1 MRSGG
6 HFQFTTKATTLA
18 FLAENLSSAVV
29 CESIV
34 FSAGGWRTDQRRI
47 ISDIQSNE
55 RFGEIIVR
63 SSALNE
69 DGFNSSMAGAY
80 TSVLNVDSSSTANL
94 IDAIESVITSYGP
107 SAEAENEVLIQPM
120 ITNVSMSGV
129 IFSHDLNSGSP
140 YYVINYDDQ
149 SGLTD
154 TITSGTTDTE
164 RTLLVYR
171 EKVDHIK
178 SARFKALLLAV
189 QEVESLT
196 PAAGLDIEF
205 AVTKNEE
212 IYIFQ
217 VRPMAVAKKWEP
229 DIAREVSMSLG
240 EIETFVRSR
249 FCEMPNVLGK
259 QSIFGEMPD
268 WNPAE
273 MIGVVPRDLART
285 TYEYLI
291 TNSAWAQARAEL
303 GYRDLSHRPLMVNLG
318 GRVFI
323 DVRESFNSFLPAE
336 LGTGTATKIV
346 NFWLDKLHSAP
357 ELHDK
362 IEFEVATT
370 SLSLNFEME
379 AKSLASVLSAKELE
393 SFKAHL
399 LNLTQNIVAG
409 GVGDTD
415 TQFRKLAALDDN
427 RRSILAENSRDKLY
441 SVRELLC
448 DCITN
453 GTVPFAIMARKGFIA
468 ENFLRSIEE
477 LGLLTK
483 SRVSEFRNSVPTV
496 LSDFLKKM
504 ASCNQ
509 DGSGWESFLD
519 AYGHLR
525 PGTYDILAKRYD
537 QQISLSDVAKPLNIE
552 KEVAHS
558 DFQLTTE
565 EKNEIDDALAR
576 EGFRFKATA
585 LFDFFAESISGRE
598 KAKLIFTKNIS
609 DALELIAGWGSD
621 NGLSREELS
630 YLPIA
635 EILATTRET
644 CPEPRRGF
652 FQNLSMKAQHRHV
665 ISKSLQLPYLISN
678 LSDIYVVPMLKSR
691 PNFVTKK
698 RVQGAVVELKELAF
712 DDANLDGNIV
722 AIEGADPGYDW
733 IFSNKIIG
741 LITKYGG
748 ANSHMAIR
756 CAELGIPAAIGCGE
770 QIFEQVKKAKTLLL
784 DCNTN
789 KVSAIN

>member
-1 MRSGG
+1 MRSGIP
-6 HFQFTTKATTLA
+6 FQFSTKAATLA

-29 CESIV
+29 CERIV
-34 FSAGGWRTDQRRI
+34 FSAGAWSADQGRI
-47 ISDIQSNE
+47 VNDIQSNKQ
-55 RFGEIIVR
+55 FGEVIVR

-69 DGFNSSMAGAY
+69 DGFASSMAGAY
-80 TSVLNVDSSSTANL
+80 TSVLNVDSSSTAGL
-94 IDAIESVITSYGP
+94 TEAIEAVITSYGP
-107 SAEAENEVLIQPM
+107 AAEAENEVLVQPM

-129 IFSHDLNSGSP
+129 IFSRDLNSGSP

-164 RTLLVYR
+164 RTLFVYR
-171 EKVDHIK
+171 DRVEHLK
-178 SARFKALLLAV
+178 SARFKALLSAV

-205 AVTKNEE
+205 AVTHDEE
-212 IYIFQ
+212 IYVFQ

-229 DIAREVSMSLG
+229 DIARRVSMSLA
-240 EIETFVRSR
+240 EIEAFVMTR
-249 FCEMPNVLGK
+249 FCEMPNILGK
-259 QSIFGEMPD
+259 QSVFGEMPD

-273 MIGVVPRDLART
+273 MIGVVPRQLART
-285 TYEYLI
+285 IYEYLI
-291 TNSAWAQARAEL
+291 TDSAWAQARAEL
-303 GYRDLSHRPLMVNLG
+303 GYRDLSGRPLMVSLG

-323 DVRESFNSFLPAE
+323 DVRESFNSFLPAGLE
-336 LGTGTATKIV
+336 TSVATKIV

-379 AKSLASVLSAKELE
+379 ARGVASVLSAKELE
-393 SFKAHL
+393 GFKAHL
-399 LNLTQNIVAG
+399 LNLTQDIVSGA
-409 GVGDTD
+409 VGDTD
-415 TQFRKLAALDDN
+415 TQFKKLAALDNN
-427 RRSILAENSRDKLY
+427 RRSILAKDSNDKLY
-441 SVRELLC
+441 CVRELLS

-483 SRVSEFRNSVPTV
+483 QRVSEFRNSVPTV

-509 DGSGWESFLD
+509 DNNGWESFLD
-519 AYGHLR
+519 TYGHLR

-537 QQISLSDVAKPLNIE
+537 QQISPSDVTKPSNLE
-552 KEVAHS
+552 EEAAHG
-558 DFQLTTE
+558 DFQLTKE
-565 EKNEIDDALAR
+565 EKSEIDDALGR
-576 EGFRFKATA
+576 EGFRFKTTE
-585 LFDFFAESISGRE
+585 LFDFIADSIAGRE
-598 KAKLIFTKNIS
+598 KAKLIFTRNIS
-609 DALELIAGWGSD
+609 DALESIAGWGSD

-630 YLPIA
+630 YLPIF
-635 EILATTRET
+635 EILNATKET
-644 CPEPRRGF
+644 CLESRQGF
-652 FQNLSMKAQHRHV
+652 FQNLSTKAQADHE
-665 ISKSLQLPYLISN
+665 ISKALQLPYLISN
-678 LSDIYVVPMLKSR
+678 VSDIYVVPMLKSR
-691 PNFVTKK
+691 PNFVTRK
-698 RVQGAVVELKELAF
+698 RVQGTVVELKEQAF

-789 KVSAIN
+789 KVSSIN